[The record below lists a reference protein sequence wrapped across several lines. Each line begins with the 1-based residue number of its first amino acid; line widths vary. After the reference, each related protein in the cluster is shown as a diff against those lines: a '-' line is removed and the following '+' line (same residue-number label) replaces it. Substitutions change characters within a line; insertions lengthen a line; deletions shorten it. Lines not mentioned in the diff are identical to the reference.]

1 MCIPQLVLMDLFTS
15 KEMMMKVHNEYLW
28 LVLIVIVIIA
38 GPLLSIW
45 ALNTLFPA
53 LAIPYTLET
62 WAAMAL
68 VGGVFQS
75 LKIGKK
81 D

>member
-1 MCIPQLVLMDLFTS
+1 
-15 KEMMMKVHNEYLW
+15 MMREVYFWFL
-28 LVLIVIVIIA
+28 LIVAVIVA

-45 ALNTLFPA
+45 ALNTLFPV

-68 VGGVFQS
+68 VGGVFQGLRVS
-75 LKIGKK
+75 KK
-81 D
+81 G

>member
-1 MCIPQLVLMDLFTS
+1 MTQSVLMDLFTS
-15 KEMMMKVHNEYLW
+15 KEITMKIRNEYLW
-28 LVLIVIVIIA
+28 LVLLVAVIA
-38 GPLLSIW
+38 GGPLLSIW
-45 ALNTLFPA
+45 ALNTLFPV